1 MYQNQMA
8 CAIKVDG
15 KVLRELDGKVF
26 LPFGSEFSLVLKNLN
41 TRRACVRITI
51 DGQEAVHGGL
61 IVNAN
66 SSVDLER
73 FVKEGQMGQGNRFKF
88 IERNEKVEET
98 RGIKVDDGLIRF
110 EVEYEREWPAYNAY
124 TPGSILRRG
133 LDRNPDDGVLYKSA
147 GITGSMSNSSDSFI
161 NQAEWTSTNIAGIT
175 VPGSVSDQKFHTVSF
190 TGDGVKTVM
199 VLQLL
204 GETEKAVV
212 KKPITVKDKNV
223 CSTCK
228 HVNSATAKFC
238 SECGTGLEIV
248 GAISKIPA
256 RFAIGDMV
264 VCKGHKHRVMSVRF
278 TESKV
283 YYGLA
288 YFTNPNGDVIEYE
301 SEDVYPGNMLG

>member
-15 KVLRELDGKVF
+15 RVLREQDGKVF

-66 SSVDLER
+66 STVDLER

-88 IERNEKVEET
+88 IERNEKVEEA
-98 RGIKVDDGLIRF
+98 RGIKVDDGLIRL
-110 EVEYEREWPAYNAY
+110 EVEYERQWPQYGTFN
-124 TPGSILRRG
+124 PGSILRNHDWYG
-133 LDRNPDDGVLYKSA
+133 TTDVMYKSA
-147 GITGSMSNSSDSFI
+147 GAGIVGSASAAGDTLLNQVLSSA
-161 NQAEWTSTNIAGIT
+161 NTAGIT
-175 VPGSVSDQKFHTVSF
+175 VPGSVSNQQFHSVSF
-190 TGDGVKTVM
+190 EGDGVKTTM

-204 GETEKAVV
+204 GETATAII
-212 KKPITVKDKNV
+212 KKPLTVKDKNI
-223 CSTCK
+223 CTTCK
-228 HVNSATAKFC
+228 HVNKATAKFC

-248 GAISKIPA
+248 GTVNKIPA

-264 VCKGHKHRVMSVRF
+264 ICKGSLHKVMSIRF
-278 TESKV
+278 TNDKV
-283 YYGLA
+283 FYGLA
-288 YFTNPNGDVIEYE
+288 YHSNLNGDVIEYE
-301 SEDVYPGNMLG
+301 SLDVYPKMMIT

>member
-1 MYQNQMA
+1 MYQNKMA
-8 CAIKVDG
+8 CAIKVNG
-15 KVLRELDGKVF
+15 QVLREQDGTVF

-41 TRRACVRITI
+41 TRRACVHITI

-66 SSVDLER
+66 STVDLER
-73 FVKEGQMGQGNRFKF
+73 FVKEGQLGQGNRFKF
-88 IERNEKVEET
+88 IERSEKVEEA

-124 TPGSILRRG
+124 TPGSILRSG
-133 LDRNPDDGVLYKSA
+133 QIGDGIMYKSA
-147 GITGSMSNSSDSFI
+147 GAGIVGATSSSY
-161 NQAEWTSTNIAGIT
+161 STNADKEVLCSAINNLGIT

-223 CSTCK
+223 CSTCR
-228 HVNSATAKFC
+228 HVNKSTAKFC
-238 SECGTGLEIV
+238 SECGTGLQIV
-248 GAISKIPA
+248 
-256 RFAIGDMV
+256 
-264 VCKGHKHRVMSVRF
+264 
-278 TESKV
+278 
-283 YYGLA
+283 
-288 YFTNPNGDVIEYE
+288 
-301 SEDVYPGNMLG
+301 